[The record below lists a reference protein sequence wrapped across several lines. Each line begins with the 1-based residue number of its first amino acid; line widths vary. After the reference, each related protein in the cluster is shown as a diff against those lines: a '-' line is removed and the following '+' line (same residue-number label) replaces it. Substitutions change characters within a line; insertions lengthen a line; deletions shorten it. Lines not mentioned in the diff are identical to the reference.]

1 MNHES
6 KTGTAL
12 QRRDLLAACGWGTA
26 ALLLNSPGSSFAQPA
41 PPSSTALRIALSSL
55 RGEVMDPVQGHP
67 DKSLKLP
74 MYDVLVGVNAEGT
87 ALSTQTGLATRGDQ
101 SADGLSWTFK
111 LREGVPFHR
120 GAGMVTAEDVAFSVG
135 RMLGPDATT
144 GAVPYFRATLDRI
157 ETPDK
162 STVVMHLKRRSID
175 LPVMLSLLRQ
185 SEGMVLP
192 KAHFERVGR
201 DEFFRNP
208 VGSGPYEFV
217 SRTPGSKVVL
227 RALPTHWSYGTPRY
241 QTLEF
246 LQVPEDST
254 RVTMLRKGEVNVID
268 VPRRLYASLK
278 KDGKLNVSARVGDS
292 TYVIWM
298 AGQRPE
304 RPTGPFANDKV
315 RAALST
321 AIDRTQ
327 IVKLFGG
334 GDLARVATRVGGCG
348 SWNDACPSSTPDLY
362 DPGLARKLLAES
374 GLAPFDI
381 EIHLTQI
388 YPEQK
393 DVSEVLAGY
402 WSAIGLRPKIV
413 PMDFAT
419 WRQGF
424 AAGRQ
429 PVNSLVAHENPN
441 SVISNSTLSAFYSKA
456 SPIQVTSRDDIQ
468 ALLDRASTAPTAEG
482 QGAALGG
489 VGRLIFDSR
498 IELPLVESGMVI
510 AFDRSVVNRTLGGR
524 QYADYGLREMLT
536 GGRG

>member
-1 MNHES
+1 MS
-6 KTGTAL
+6 IDPRMKAAFD
-12 QRRDLLAACGWGTA
+12 RRTLLAMGGYGSA
-26 ALLLNSPGSSFAQPA
+26 ALLLAGAGRSWAQPA
-41 PPSSTALRIALSSL
+41 SALRVALSTL

-87 ALSTQTGLATRGDQ
+87 ALSTATGLATRWDQ
-101 SADGLSWTFK
+101 SADGMSWTFK
-111 LREGVPFHR
+111 VREGVPFHR
-120 GAGMVTAEDVAFSVG
+120 GVGTVTAEDVAFSVS
-135 RMLGPDATT
+135 RILSPDATT
-144 GAVPYFRATLDRI
+144 GAVPYFKAAIDRI
-157 ETPDK
+157 EAPDRT
-162 STVVMHLKRRSID
+162 TVVMRLKKRSVD

-192 KAHFERVGR
+192 KAHFEKVGR

-217 SRTPGSKVVL
+217 SRVPGSKVVFK
-227 RALPTHWSYGTPRY
+227 AQPKHWSYGTPRY
-241 QTLEF
+241 ETLEL

-254 RVTMLRKGEVNVID
+254 RVTMLRKGEANVID

-278 KDGKLNVSARVGDS
+278 KDGKFNVSARVGDS

-298 AGQRPE
+298 AGQRPGM
-304 RPTGPFANDKV
+304 PNGPFANEKV
-315 RAALST
+315 RTALSL

-334 GDLARVATRVGGCG
+334 SDLARVATHLGGCG
-348 SWNDACPSSTPDLY
+348 SWNEACPTNTPDAY
-362 DPGLARKLLAES
+362 NPDMAKKLLAES
-374 GLAPFDI
+374 GIAPFEI

-393 DVSEVLAGY
+393 DVSEALASY
-402 WSAIGLRPKIV
+402 WSALGLKPKIV

-424 AAGRQ
+424 AAGKQ
-429 PVNSLVAHENPN
+429 PVNSVVAHENPN
-441 SVISNSTLSAFYSKA
+441 SVISNSTLAAFYSKL
-456 SPIQVTSRDDIQ
+456 SPIQVTSRDDLQ
-468 ALLDRASTAPTAEG
+468 LLLDKAASSTTLDE
-482 QGAALGG
+482 QGLALAD
-489 VGRLIFDSR
+489 VGKLIFNNR
-498 IELPLVESGMVI
+498 IELPMVESGMVL
-510 AFDRSVVNRTLGGR
+510 AFDNTVVNKTLGGR

-536 GGRG
+536 GGKS

>member
-1 MNHES
+1 MTSRLLEH
-6 KTGTAL
+6 AL
-12 QRRDLLAACGWGTA
+12 DRRAVLGLGGAAA
-26 ALLLNSPGSSFAQPA
+26 ATLFGGAGSAVAQ
-41 PPSSTALRIALSSL
+41 PSSTLRIALSTL

-74 MYDVLVGVNAEGT
+74 LYDVLVGVNAAGT
-87 ALSTQTGLATRGDQ
+87 ALSAETGLATRWDQ
-101 SADGLSWTFK
+101 SADGLTWTFK

-120 GAGMVTAEDVAFSVG
+120 GLGTVTAEDVAFSVG
-135 RMLGPDATT
+135 RILGPEATT
-144 GAVPYFRATLDRI
+144 GAIPYFKAALDRI
-157 ETPDK
+157 ESPDPG
-162 STVVMHLKRRSID
+162 TVVMRMKKRSID
-175 LPVMLSLLRQ
+175 LPIMLSLLRQ

-192 KAHFERVGR
+192 KAHFEKVGR

-217 SRTPGSKVVL
+217 SRAAGSKVVF
-227 RALPTHWSYGTPRY
+227 RALPKHWSYGTPRY
-241 QTLEF
+241 QTLEM

-254 RVTMLRKGEVNVID
+254 RVTMLRKGEVQVID
-268 VPRRLYASLK
+268 VPRRLHASLK
-278 KDGKLNVSARVGDS
+278 KDGKFNVAARVGDS

-298 AGQRPE
+298 AGQRPGS
-304 RPTGPFANDKV
+304 PNGPFANEKV
-315 RAALST
+315 RTALSR
-321 AIDRTQ
+321 AIDRQQ

-334 GDLARVATRVGGCG
+334 SELARVATHLGGCG
-348 SWNDACPSSTPDLY
+348 SWNDACPTNTPDAY
-362 DPGLARKLLAES
+362 DPDAAKKLLAES
-374 GLAPFDI
+374 GIAPFEI

-424 AAGRQ
+424 AAGKQ
-429 PVNSLVAHENPN
+429 PVNSVVAHENPN
-441 SVISNSTLSAFYSKA
+441 SVISNSTLAAFYSRT
-456 SPIQVTSRDDIQ
+456 SPIQVTSRDDLQ
-468 ALLDRASTAPTAEG
+468 ALLERAAAATTLQD
-482 QGAALGG
+482 QGVALGE
-489 VGRLIFDSR
+489 VGKLIFNSH

-510 AFDRSVVNRTLGGR
+510 AFDNSVSNRTLGGR

-536 GGRG
+536 GGKS